1 MVWALPGFAA
11 DVFGFGLQIVGGDM
25 RLVHRIALLGAMPRV
40 DEALPH
46 GHEAALANLLVLHG
60 VLHVGDE

>member
-1 MVWALPGFAA
+1 
-11 DVFGFGLQIVGGDM
+11 M

-46 GHEAALANLLVLHG
+46 GHEAGVANLILFHG
-60 VLHVGDE
+60 VLLVGDE